1 MIDMKINVQN
11 TKSMAIAK
19 TPQTLELN
27 FEGIKIQVKEFTH
40 LSQTIMD
47 DA

>member
-19 TPQTLELN
+19 TPQTLEFHN
-27 FEGIKIQVKEFTH
+27 ERIDIQVKEFTY
-40 LSQTIMD
+40 LG
-47 DA
+47 